1 MQVMSS
7 VEDAFVVRRR
17 ALRQA
22 QGKRRLMLLL
32 AAVGVV
38 VAVAGYWGLRMSSA
52 FDVTRVQVVGTS
64 GPLGAQIEQA
74 VASNTHGKSLLGMDA
89 AAIQRRVE
97 AIPFVRSARVDRA
110 FPHTLAVHVVPYTP
124 AAYAMIGKQVYPIAA
139 DGRVLADHGKV
150 PRAAPVVMLPDGTTL
165 AVGQHTGDENIASAL
180 EVLNQRGR
188 HRRPR
193 HPADTAVGHD
203 HRRAGQGRP
212 AAVRDAVR
220 PDPQDGG
227 RAASPQTDHRGT
239 ASRAGVPR
247 RIRAVAAGPRL
258 PWHLT
263 LNYNLRVRTI
273 RFRLTQRDRESTLSA
288 VPRPGRRVFGLE

>member
-1 MQVMSS
+1 
-7 VEDAFVVRRR
+7 
-17 ALRQA
+17 
-22 QGKRRLMLLL
+22 
-32 AAVGVV
+32 
-38 VAVAGYWGLRMSSA
+38 
-52 FDVTRVQVVGTS
+52 
-64 GPLGAQIEQA
+64 
-74 VASNTHGKSLLGMDA
+74 MDA

-180 EVLNQRGR
+180 EVLNNAGGIGGHVTQLI
-188 HRRPR
+188 PR
-193 HPADTAVGHD
+193 SGTITAVLGKGV
-203 HRRAGQGRP
+203 R
-212 AAVRDAVR
+212 AAVRHAVR

-227 RAASPQTDHRGT
+227 RAARPQADHRGP
-239 ASRAGVPR
+239 APRAGVPR

-258 PWHLT
+258 PRHLT

-273 RFRLTQRDRESTLSA
+273 RFRLTQRDPESTLSA
-288 VPRPGRRVFGLE
+288 VPRPGRRFSAWNEGSSCFWEQSHPLGEKQGVRRPVAEVSSA

>member
-38 VAVAGYWGLRMSSA
+38 VAVAGYGGLRMSSA

-64 GPLGAQIEQA
+64 GPLSAQIEQA
-74 VASNTHGKSLLGMDA
+74 VSSNTHGKSLLGMDA
-89 AAIQRRVE
+89 GAIQRRVE

-180 EVLNQRGR
+180 EVLNNADGIGGHVTQLI
-188 HRRPR
+188 PR
-193 HPADTAVGHD
+193 SGTITAVLGKGVQLRFGTPSDLTLKMEVVQRVLKRITGAQRHELAYLD
-203 HRRAGQGRP
+203 VSAPSRP
-212 AAVRDAVR
+212 AL
-220 PDPQDGG
+220 GFHG
-227 RAASPQTDHRGT
+227 TSP
-239 ASRAGVPR
+239 
-247 RIRAVAAGPRL
+247 
-258 PWHLT
+258 
-263 LNYNLRVRTI
+263 
-273 RFRLTQRDRESTLSA
+273 STTT
-288 VPRPGRRVFGLE
+288 